1 MKKIIKIIKMI
12 FKAVKETTRI
22 IIILASILVA
32 TYLVMLI
39 PCLFIPAF

>member
-1 MKKIIKIIKMI
+1 MKRIIEIIKII
-12 FKAVKETTRI
+12 FKVIKEITRI